1 VTPASQENSSAHSP
15 SKAPPGMSWEGEI
28 DQCTAGSS
36 MTTRQGLGV
45 ADSKEGLP
53 SMLLQEHAGGVA
65 DADAEQAGETVVT
78 DVIVTVAGGTVGQVD
93 GDVVGLV
100 GLDGPE
106 DGGVVA
112 RQEQALE
119 IFAAEEEQGL
129 ANDG

>member
-1 VTPASQENSSAHSP
+1 
-15 SKAPPGMSWEGEI
+15 
-28 DQCTAGSS
+28 
-36 MTTRQGLGV
+36 
-45 ADSKEGLP
+45 
-53 SMLLQEHAGGVA
+53 
-65 DADAEQAGETVVT
+65 VT

-100 GLDGPE
+100 ELDGPD

-119 IFAAEEEQGL
+119 IFVAEEEQGL

>member
-1 VTPASQENSSAHSP
+1 
-15 SKAPPGMSWEGEI
+15 MSWEGEM

-65 DADAEQAGETVVT
+65 DADAEQVGETVVT
-78 DVIVTVAGGTVGQVD
+78 EVIVTVAGGTVGQVD

-100 GLDGPE
+100 ELELE

-119 IFAAEEEQGL
+119 IFAGEEEQGL
-129 ANDG
+129 ANAG